1 LEVELKRAGVPH
13 DTYGKFFGDFK
24 TNIYQFYGGERELV
38 NLKMQD
44 GNSKTAFWLSFPY
57 VEIAISARI
66 AQTTCKLS
74 VPIKGFVY
82 LM

>member
-1 LEVELKRAGVPH
+1 M
-13 DTYGKFFGDFK
+13 
-24 TNIYQFYGGERELV
+24 GGGRELI

-44 GNSKTAFWLSFPY
+44 GNSKTSFWLSFPY
-57 VEIAISARI
+57 VEIAISAII
-66 AQTTCKLS
+66 AQTTCKLF